1 MKITHQHTF
10 HSSLEKVVA
19 MLADEEFAAARAN
32 ASGAADQSILVDGDP
47 ATAFTVLIRRTVPS
61 TSIPAE
67 FRSFVGKELTVK
79 YTEAWEPP
87 HPTEVDRVGT
97 FAMEIVGT
105 PGHVAGAIGLTP
117 GDGKVDFLA
126 TGDIS
131 VKVPLVGAIIERAI
145 AKTVEDGFTAELA
158 AADAW
163 LAARA

>member
-1 MKITHQHTF
+1 MKINHQHTF
-10 HSSLEKVVA
+10 HASLDRVVA
-19 MLADEEFAAARAN
+19 MLADEEFAAVRAN
-32 ASGAADQSILVDGDP
+32 ASGAAKQDILVDGDP
-47 ATAFTVLIRRTVPS
+47 STEFTVLIRRTVPS

-67 FRSFVGKELTVK
+67 FRSFVGKELNVK

-87 HPTEVDRVGT
+87 QPQETDRVGT

-117 GDGKVDFLA
+117 GDGTVEFLA
-126 TGDIS
+126 TGEIS

-145 AKTVEDGFTAELA
+145 AKTVEDGFVAELS

-163 LAARA
+163 LAARV